1 MQLLYYSIMENYELL
16 KTQKNE
22 VFQILQKVGLEP
34 ANFSWDISSPTV
46 QGMTFPQ
53 LNYLEGRYYFV
64 FALSFCILSPGI
76 VELAV
81 EHHNATSWNDRLR
94 FFARWV
100 QSLKRE
106 IETPDLWAEMEKY
119 RLSFSLTLP
128 EWPANEPISASE
140 AEKIVE
146 KLSLLADRIEQQFQ
160 LSVEHKEFVRSKLNY
175 LAEAARWQRS
185 VDWVYTLIGVSV
197 TIALGLGLAPDQ
209 ASELWRLIKS
219 VLSPF
224 IHLIGP

>member
-1 MQLLYYSIMENYELL
+1 MENHQLL

-22 VFQILQKVGLEP
+22 VFQILQKAGLEP

-46 QGMTFPQ
+46 QGWTFPQ

-100 QSLKRE
+100 QSLKKE
-106 IETPDLWAEMEKY
+106 LEVPDLWAEMEKY
-119 RLSFSLTLP
+119 KLSFSVTLP
-128 EWPANEPISASE
+128 KRQVNEPISASE
-140 AEKIVE
+140 AEKISD
-146 KLSLLADRIEQQFQ
+146 KLSLLTNTIEQQFD
-160 LSVEHKEFVRSKLNY
+160 LDAEHKKFVRSKLNY
-175 LAEAARWQRS
+175 LAEAAKRQS
-185 VDWVYTLIGVSV
+185 SLDWVHTLIGVSV
-197 TIALGLGLAPDQ
+197 TIVLSLNLTPDK
-209 ASELWRLIKS
+209 ASDLWRLIKS